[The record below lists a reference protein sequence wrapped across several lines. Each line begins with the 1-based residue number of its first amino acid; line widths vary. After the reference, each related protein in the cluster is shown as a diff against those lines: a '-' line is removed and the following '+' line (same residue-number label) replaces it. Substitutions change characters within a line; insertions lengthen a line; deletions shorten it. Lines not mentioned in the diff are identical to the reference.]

1 MLSGEYIT
9 KYIGKVSTF
18 QGATN
23 GVCLVRTYAKETNFL
38 PDVRGKI
45 YCSTLVYAL

>member
-9 KYIGKVSTF
+9 KYIRKVATF
-18 QGATN
+18 QDATN
-23 GVCLVRTYAKETNFL
+23 VRTYAKETNFL